1 MFLKPFVA
9 DRWILESSPS
19 PDGEAVV
26 ARVQE
31 QGAGGIP
38 LPSRWS
44 ARLSRAGGVVMGS
57 GQGADTRWVMPGWA
71 GDREADVSWAVPGR
85 AGNGAGSTGQGH

>member
-44 ARLSRAGGVVMGS
+44 ARLSRAGG
-57 GQGADTRWVMPGWA
+57 W
-71 GDREADVSWAVPGR
+71 
-85 AGNGAGSTGQGH
+85 